1 MTHAPIEPRETA
13 DVVFLDT
20 ETLGTRLTSPI
31 WEVAA
36 IRRSTST
43 GEESRLH
50 MFVHHTIHPFYDEL
64 PETFQRDYDQRFD
77 AFAAVT
83 QAAAGA
89 RIYEFFA
96 PDSSG
101 CKPIVVGRVPSFDAI
116 RIHYQLLTPSRGL
129 CLDDD
134 LAAPEPWDFHL
145 ADISNLVVGYLRGMR
160 AVNRAYRE
168 APADFAADLSTRSDT
183 IAAAIGVKAADY
195 ARHTAMG
202 DCEWVKAQYD
212 VISGTGGLVGWLP

>member
-1 MTHAPIEPRETA
+1 MTHLPFDPAVTA

-50 MFVHHTIHPFYDEL
+50 MFVHHPIYPFYDEL
-64 PETFQRDYDQRFD
+64 PEQFQRDYDERFD

-83 QAAAGA
+83 QAVAGA

-101 CKPIVVGRVPSFDAI
+101 NKPIVVGRVPSFDTI

-134 LAAPEPWDFHL
+134 LVAPEPWDFHL
-145 ADISNLVVGYLRGMR
+145 ADIFNLVVGYLRGIW
-160 AVNRAYRE
+160 AANGAYRE
-168 APADFAADLSTRSDT
+168 ASAVFAADLSTRSDT

-212 VISGTGGLVGWLP
+212 VISGTGGLVGWVL